1 MDHDQTAL
9 GPPGKWHSGRGE
21 RRPQT
26 ARAAR
31 TNDPLRLPEGL
42 HGLSPQARRWRDLIN
57 AYSAKLGE
65 RMKDEHVRVLLG
77 SLVSLTLIAERL
89 NDEVT
94 RGQPVDPNHLIQVSQ
109 TIMRLLNEL
118 GVSAAPRAESPLNLK
133 AHIAKRVGVAK

>member
-1 MDHDQTAL
+1 MNHDQTYSE
-9 GPPGKWHSGRGE
+9 PPGKSRSGRGE

-42 HGLSPQARRWRDLIN
+42 HGLSPQARRWRDLVN

-65 RMKDEHVRVLLG
+65 RMKDEHVRALLG
-77 SLVSLTLIAERL
+77 SLVSLTLIAERS

-94 RGQPVDPNHLIQVSQ
+94 RGQPVDPNHVIQVSQ

-118 GVSAAPRAESPLNLK
+118 GINAAPRAEPPLNLK
-133 AHIAKRVGVAK
+133 AHIAKRAGGAK